1 MTRVKGV
8 SGHQRKRRN
17 CSQQP
22 TKLPFYTIHW
32 LASIVMLTT
41 TTTKVT
47 RMESI
52 LCLSKAS
59 IFYFLSRPNIS
70 SLIPSLSITYHI
82 SVSINCAHL
91 HPQYGIPTPAE
102 QLAQLKDEE
111 DEVDVNL
118 EEYKKRRDEA
128 RRSPYPSVIVEVM
141 STPPPDFGSGARR
154 VSADEAME
162 AAVAAAKENVHIM
175 EGSSTSK
182 KVDADADVTSED
194 VKRLEALF
202 GMSAA
207 DKSSSVDDTFYDAL
221 GEAFGNE
228 QIIPETPLSM
238 AQTWVLNND
247 PFFNELTSTFTN
259 SNTRHVDAAYEYI
272 FHNLAMLQN
281 DDSTKRGQK
290 SYVVLPNF
298 LPTSATSF
306 DRFAGQVS
314 NIIRVMPSMAEK
326 VMVSTF
332 HPEHVVKST
341 RAPVPIVVIPWKE

>member
-102 QLAQLKDEE
+102 QLAQLKDEG
-111 DEVDVNL
+111 DEVDV
-118 EEYKKRRDEA
+118 
-128 RRSPYPSVIVEVM
+128 
-141 STPPPDFGSGARR
+141 
-154 VSADEAME
+154 
-162 AAVAAAKENVHIM
+162 
-175 EGSSTSK
+175 
-182 KVDADADVTSED
+182 DVN
-194 VKRLEALF
+194 LF
-202 GMSAA
+202 GMVRS
-207 DKSSSVDDTFYDAL
+207 
-221 GEAFGNE
+221 
-228 QIIPETPLSM
+228 
-238 AQTWVLNND
+238 
-247 PFFNELTSTFTN
+247 
-259 SNTRHVDAAYEYI
+259 
-272 FHNLAMLQN
+272 
-281 DDSTKRGQK
+281 
-290 SYVVLPNF
+290 PNCCF
-298 LPTSATSF
+298 
-306 DRFAGQVS
+306 
-314 NIIRVMPSMAEK
+314 
-326 VMVSTF
+326 
-332 HPEHVVKST
+332 
-341 RAPVPIVVIPWKE
+341 